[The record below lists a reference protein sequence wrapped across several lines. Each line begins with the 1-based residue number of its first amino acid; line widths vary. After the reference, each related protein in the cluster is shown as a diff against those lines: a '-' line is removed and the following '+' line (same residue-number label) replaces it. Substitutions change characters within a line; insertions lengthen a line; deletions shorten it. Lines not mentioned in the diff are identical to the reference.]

1 MDEGIA
7 LARTKDISRIGNLLV
22 INSFNISVIKT
33 FSVRRL
39 VVRRTFMQGF
49 SLGKDSR
56 MKEMGMQALGKV
68 KMKSV
73 KETSLGVAQ
82 ALFDP

>member
-1 MDEGIA
+1 
-7 LARTKDISRIGNLLV
+7 
-22 INSFNISVIKT
+22 
-33 FSVRRL
+33 
-39 VVRRTFMQGF
+39 MQGF

-68 KMKSV
+68 KVKSL

>member
-1 MDEGIA
+1 M
-7 LARTKDISRIGNLLV
+7 
-22 INSFNISVIKT
+22 

-73 KETSLGVAQ
+73 RETSLGVAQ
-82 ALFDP
+82 ALIPKRHHTETQNGRILSVWFT

>member
-1 MDEGIA
+1 M
-7 LARTKDISRIGNLLV
+7 
-22 INSFNISVIKT
+22 
-33 FSVRRL
+33 